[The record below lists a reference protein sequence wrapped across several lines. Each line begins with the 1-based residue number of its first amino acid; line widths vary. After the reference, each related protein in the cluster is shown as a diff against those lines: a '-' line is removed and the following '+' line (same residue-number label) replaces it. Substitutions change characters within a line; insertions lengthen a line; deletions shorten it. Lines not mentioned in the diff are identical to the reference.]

1 MKDNCAKFL
10 KIEYNK
16 RKCITKCKEDSIHTE
31 DTRKFVEEK
40 TKEIL
45 NAGSC
50 CPELKEMAEKWLA
63 AEGTTDEKAVTEAYL
78 QELSEDVLPI
88 DALISFASSEKGA
101 EVFGAEQAKSMAE
114 AGKHLKRTAV
124 NIVSARVSAGG
135 AILDKKNE
143 IL

>member
-1 MKDNCAKFL
+1 M
-10 KIEYNK
+10 
-16 RKCITKCKEDSIHTE
+16 TE

-50 CPELKEMAEKWLA
+50 CPELKEMAQKWLA
-63 AEGTTDEKAVTEAYL
+63 AEGKAVTEAYL

-114 AGKHLKRTAV
+114 AGKASKA
-124 NIVSARVSAGG
+124 NGGKYCICPACSAGG

>member
-1 MKDNCAKFL
+1 M
-10 KIEYNK
+10 
-16 RKCITKCKEDSIHTE
+16 TE

-63 AEGTTDEKAVTEAYL
+63 EAYL

-114 AGKHLKRTAV
+114 AGKASKA
-124 NIVSARVSAGG
+124 NGGKYCICPACSAGG

>member
-1 MKDNCAKFL
+1 MYN
-10 KIEYNK
+10 EY
-16 RKCITKCKEDSIHTE
+16 KEDSIMTE

-50 CPELKEMAEKWLA
+50 CPELKEMAQKWLA

-114 AGKHLKRTAV
+114 AGKASKA
-124 NIVSARVSAGG
+124 NGGKYCICPACSAGG
-135 AILDKKNE
+135 ALLDKKNE

>member
-1 MKDNCAKFL
+1 M
-10 KIEYNK
+10 
-16 RKCITKCKEDSIHTE
+16 TE

-50 CPELKEMAEKWLA
+50 CPELKEMAQKWLA

-114 AGKHLKRTAV
+114 AGKASKA
-124 NIVSARVSAGG
+124 NGGKYCICQACSAGG

>member
-1 MKDNCAKFL
+1 M
-10 KIEYNK
+10 
-16 RKCITKCKEDSIHTE
+16 TE

-50 CPELKEMAEKWLA
+50 CPELK
-63 AEGTTDEKAVTEAYL
+63 DL

-114 AGKHLKRTAV
+114 AGKASKA
-124 NIVSARVSAGG
+124 NGGKYCICPACSAGG

>member
-1 MKDNCAKFL
+1 M
-10 KIEYNK
+10 
-16 RKCITKCKEDSIHTE
+16 TE

-45 NAGSC
+45 NASSC

-63 AEGTTDEKAVTEAYL
+63 AEGTADEKAVTEAYL

-101 EVFGAEQAKSMAE
+101 EVFGTEQAKSMVE
-114 AGKHLKRTAV
+114 AGKASKA
-124 NIVSARVSAGG
+124 NGGKYCICPACSAGG
-135 AILDKKNE
+135 AILDKKSE

>member
-1 MKDNCAKFL
+1 MYN
-10 KIEYNK
+10 EY
-16 RKCITKCKEDSIHTE
+16 KEDSIMTE

-50 CPELKEMAEKWLA
+50 CPELKEMAQKWLA

-101 EVFGAEQAKSMAE
+101 EQAKSMAE
-114 AGKHLKRTAV
+114 AGKASKA
-124 NIVSARVSAGG
+124 NGGKYCICPACSAGG

>member
-1 MKDNCAKFL
+1 M
-10 KIEYNK
+10 YNE
-16 RKCITKCKEDSIHTE
+16 CKEDSIMTE

-88 DALISFASSEKGA
+88 DA

-114 AGKHLKRTAV
+114 AGKASKA
-124 NIVSARVSAGG
+124 NGGKYCICPACSAGG

>member
-1 MKDNCAKFL
+1 M
-10 KIEYNK
+10 
-16 RKCITKCKEDSIHTE
+16 TE

-63 AEGTTDEKAVTEAYL
+63 AEETTDEKAVTEAYL

-88 DALISFASSEKGA
+88 DALISRLLPEKQKKLLQRYL
-101 EVFGAEQAKSMAE
+101 EQNRQNLWQKPE
-114 AGKHLKRTAV
+114 RHLKRTAV
-124 NIVSARVSAGG
+124 NIVSARRAVQAEQSW
-135 AILDKKNE
+135 IRKMKYFKLSC
-143 IL
+143 I

>member
-1 MKDNCAKFL
+1 MYN
-10 KIEYNK
+10 EY
-16 RKCITKCKEDSIHTE
+16 KEDSIMTE

-63 AEGTTDEKAVTEAYL
+63 AEGTTEAYL

-114 AGKHLKRTAV
+114 AGKASKA
-124 NIVSARVSAGG
+124 NGGKYCICPACSAGG

>member
-1 MKDNCAKFL
+1 M
-10 KIEYNK
+10 
-16 RKCITKCKEDSIHTE
+16 TE

-50 CPELKEMAEKWLA
+50 CPELKEMAQKWLA

-114 AGKHLKRTAV
+114 ASKANGGKYCICPAC
-124 NIVSARVSAGG
+124 SAGG

>member
-1 MKDNCAKFL
+1 MYN
-10 KIEYNK
+10 EY
-16 RKCITKCKEDSIHTE
+16 KEDSIMTE

-45 NAGSC
+45 N
-50 CPELKEMAEKWLA
+50 
-63 AEGTTDEKAVTEAYL
+63 
-78 QELSEDVLPI
+78 
-88 DALISFASSEKGA
+88 ASSEKGA

-114 AGKHLKRTAV
+114 AGKASKA
-124 NIVSARVSAGG
+124 NGGKYCICPACSAGG

>member
-1 MKDNCAKFL
+1 M
-10 KIEYNK
+10 
-16 RKCITKCKEDSIHTE
+16 TE

-114 AGKHLKRTAV
+114 AGKALKRTAV
-124 NIVSARVSAGG
+124 NIVSARHAVQAEQSW
-135 AILDKKNE
+135 IRKMKYFKLSC
-143 IL
+143 I

>member
-1 MKDNCAKFL
+1 M
-10 KIEYNK
+10 
-16 RKCITKCKEDSIHTE
+16 TE

-63 AEGTTDEKAVTEAYL
+63 AEETTDEKAVTEAYL

-101 EVFGAEQAKSMAE
+101 EVFVAE
-114 AGKHLKRTAV
+114 AGKASKA
-124 NIVSARVSAGG
+124 NGGKYCICPACSAGG

>member
-1 MKDNCAKFL
+1 M
-10 KIEYNK
+10 
-16 RKCITKCKEDSIHTE
+16 TE

-50 CPELKEMAEKWLA
+50 CPELKEMAQKWLA

-101 EVFGAEQAKSMAE
+101 EQAKSMAE
-114 AGKHLKRTAV
+114 AGKASKA
-124 NIVSARVSAGG
+124 NGGKYCICPACSAGG

>member
-1 MKDNCAKFL
+1 M
-10 KIEYNK
+10 
-16 RKCITKCKEDSIHTE
+16 TE

-63 AEGTTDEKAVTEAYL
+63 AEETTDEKAVTEAYL

-101 EVFGAEQAKSMAE
+101 EVFGAEQANG
-114 AGKHLKRTAV
+114 GKYCICPAC
-124 NIVSARVSAGG
+124 SAGG

>member
-1 MKDNCAKFL
+1 M
-10 KIEYNK
+10 
-16 RKCITKCKEDSIHTE
+16 TE

-63 AEGTTDEKAVTEAYL
+63 AEGTADEKAVTEAYL

-114 AGKHLKRTAV
+114 AGKASKA
-124 NIVSARVSAGG
+124 NGGKYCICPACSAGG

>member
-1 MKDNCAKFL
+1 MKIIVPSA
-10 KIEYNK
+10 
-16 RKCITKCKEDSIHTE
+16 
-31 DTRKFVEEK
+31 FVEEK

-63 AEGTTDEKAVTEAYL
+63 AEETTDEKAVTEAYL

-114 AGKHLKRTAV
+114 AGKASKA
-124 NIVSARVSAGG
+124 NGGKYCICPACSAGG

>member
-1 MKDNCAKFL
+1 M
-10 KIEYNK
+10 
-16 RKCITKCKEDSIHTE
+16 TE

-63 AEGTTDEKAVTEAYL
+63 AEETTDEKAVTEAYL

-101 EVFGAEQAKSMAE
+101 EVWQKPER
-114 AGKHLKRTAV
+114 HLKRTAV
-124 NIVSARVSAGG
+124 NIVSARRAVQAEQSW
-135 AILDKKNE
+135 IRKMKYFKLSC
-143 IL
+143 I